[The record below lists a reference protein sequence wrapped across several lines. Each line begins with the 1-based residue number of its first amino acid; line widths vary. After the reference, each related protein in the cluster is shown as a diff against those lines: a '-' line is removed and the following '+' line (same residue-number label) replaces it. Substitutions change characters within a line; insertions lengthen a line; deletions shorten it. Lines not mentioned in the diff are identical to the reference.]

1 MIVTIR
7 KETQSNISDLQKEI
21 TLLQKDV
28 KIHKKTVT
36 DLDAESKKIEE
47 NMK

>member
-1 MIVTIR
+1 
-7 KETQSNISDLQKEI
+7 
-21 TLLQKDV
+21 LLQKDV

-47 NMK
+47 NMKWLEKMKMWK